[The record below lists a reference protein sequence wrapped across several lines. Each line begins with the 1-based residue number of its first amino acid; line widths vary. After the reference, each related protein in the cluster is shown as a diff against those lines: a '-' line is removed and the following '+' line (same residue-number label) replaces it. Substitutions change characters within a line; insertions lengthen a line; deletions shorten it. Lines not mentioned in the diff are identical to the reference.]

1 MTSENTGAG
10 RSRPRQPDSG
20 NTGPSRTGRRGARP
34 TALPAGPASVLERY
48 AAALAGVPLAEETKR
63 TYLSRVRMYLAWLAS
78 PAAARRPGGD
88 PLADPRARDWAVR
101 DYRHWLLREAEPKRS
116 ARYANNALAALD
128 DFYTRLGL
136 GKAGVAR
143 DDLPQTAPR
152 ALGRNAQ
159 LRWLRAVEDWPSP
172 RDRLLALLPFYAG
185 LRIGDA
191 VALDVADI
199 QMSARKGH
207 LIVYGKGGKVR
218 QVPIHP
224 QLRTLLTGWLDERPA
239 WKNAAAER
247 ALFLNHRGGRLS
259 ARAASAVFT
268 AIGSAAGLDDHITA
282 HTGRHTFV
290 TQLIRGGEDL
300 VTVAEIA
307 GHSRLDTLRIYS
319 RPTDDDK
326 HNALRHLTVDR

>member
-1 MTSENTGAG
+1 M
-10 RSRPRQPDSG
+10 
-20 NTGPSRTGRRGARP
+20 
-34 TALPAGPASVLERY
+34 
-48 AAALAGVPLAEETKR
+48 PLAEETKR

-88 PLADPRARDWAVR
+88 LLADPRARDWAVR
-101 DYRHWLLREAEPKRS
+101 DYRHWLLREADPKRS
-116 ARYANNALAALD
+116 ARYANNTLAALD

-172 RDRLLALLPFYAG
+172 RDRLLTLLPFYAG
-185 LRIGDA
+185 LRIGNA

-224 QLRTLLTGWLDERPA
+224 QLRTPLTGWLDERPA

-247 ALFLNHRGGRLS
+247 GLFLNHRS
-259 ARAASAVFT
+259 STTAAAGCWPGPPPPPPCSPR
-268 AIGSAAGLDDHITA
+268 SAARPGWTTTTFTA

-326 HNALRHLTVDR
+326 HNAPRHLTVDR